1 MLKGIIPAVGTADL
15 IKHLNDQKRTYFLSG
30 RLVAKALL
38 GSDNEGLIALSE
50 YSQVLRDVKIET
62 DQPIIADA
70 QSGFGNPLSMWNTA
84 IELDRSGADYLMM
97 NDQKWPSH
105 SESISG
111 SDDDASLL
119 GKIKAAIDGS
129 SDSGVKVIVKLEGFA
144 NYKYEGLVQ
153 RIKLALKAGAEAVVV
168 ARVNK
173 DQLQKLSQEDFYDH
187 VGVEIDDEKL
197 TLSDAKSLKP
207 AFIIPVTTTLE
218 AIKNSQAEIKKDL
231 N

>member
-15 IKHLNDQKRTYFLSG
+15 IKSLSNEERTYFLSG
-30 RLVAKALL
+30 RLVANALL
-38 GSDNEGLIALSE
+38 GSDNEGLLALSE

-70 QSGFGNPLSMWNTA
+70 QSGFGNPLSMWNAA

-105 SESISG
+105 SETISG

-129 SDSGVKVIVKLEGFA
+129 SDSGVKVIVKLEGID
-144 NYKYEGLVQ
+144 NYGYDGLCQ

-168 ARVNK
+168 ARINK
-173 DQLQKLSQEDFYDH
+173 NQMQKLSEEDFYKNI
-187 VGVEIDDEKL
+187 GVELDDK
-197 TLSDAKSLKP
+197 KISLIEAQALQP
-207 AFIIPVTTTLE
+207 TFIIPVTTTLN
-218 AIKNSQAEIKKDL
+218 AIKNSQEKIEQALD
-231 N
+231 